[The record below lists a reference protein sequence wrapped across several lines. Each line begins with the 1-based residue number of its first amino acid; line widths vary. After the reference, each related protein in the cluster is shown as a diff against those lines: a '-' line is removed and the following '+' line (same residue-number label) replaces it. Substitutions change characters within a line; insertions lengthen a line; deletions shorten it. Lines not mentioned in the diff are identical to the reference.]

1 MVAFDAFTLEE
12 LDLVLL
18 GFISDQYLLDIA
30 HVAVLHQI
38 L

>member
-1 MVAFDAFTLEE
+1 MIAFDAFTLEE

-18 GFISDQYLLDIA
+18 GLVSDEYLLDIA
-30 HVAVLHQI
+30 HVAVLHLI